1 PLRDRRPA
9 PQRARR
15 SASLARR
22 IPQRAHS
29 GALDAGR
36 RFRRPD
42 PRRRAHLR
50 RSSRMKVLT
59 ANIEDVM
66 REAAARWTLVAYFFL
81 STVFIIIF
89 ASALNLDIVDGALAG
104 AKLFGKEV
112 DMGGSEISIEKLV
125 MGFESG
131 FSGVLYVLCTFLAIF
146 ATAHLVPRMQ
156 EKGTIDLYL
165 SRPVSRVKLI
175 LSRYIA
181 GLILAGSNV
190 LYLISSIWAIVAW
203 KTHVLQPRFFL
214 AGGVILFLI
223 ATLLAFAFLIGV
235 VTSST
240 AVSIMATYGVFF
252 FGVMLAGHARIEAA
266 LSKEWQ
272 AMGIKALY
280 WIMPKTAELASAV
293 VAYVG
298 GPQMHNELLKIPP
311 APFISTAIF
320 GFVGLTLASWL
331 FQRKEF

>member
-1 PLRDRRPA
+1 
-9 PQRARR
+9 
-15 SASLARR
+15 
-22 IPQRAHS
+22 
-29 GALDAGR
+29 
-36 RFRRPD
+36 
-42 PRRRAHLR
+42 
-50 RSSRMKVLT
+50 MKVLI
-59 ANIEDVM
+59 ANIEDVL
-66 REAAARWTLVAYFFL
+66 REAAARWTLIAYFFL
-81 STVFIIIF
+81 STIFILIF
-89 ASALNLDIVDGALAG
+89 ASAVNLDIVNGTLAG
-104 AKLFGKEV
+104 AKLFGKDV
-112 DMGGSEISIEKLV
+112 QMSGNEISIEKLV
-125 MGFESG
+125 LGFESG
-131 FSGVLYVLCTFLAIF
+131 FSVVLYFLCTFLAIF

-240 AVSIMATYGVFF
+240 AVSIMATYGIFF
-252 FGVMLAGHARIEAA
+252 FGVMLGGHTRIEAA

-272 AMGIKALY
+272 AAAIKTLY
-280 WIMPKTAELASAV
+280 WIMPKTAELATAV
-293 VAYVG
+293 VAYVAG
-298 GPQMHNELLKIPP
+298 GQIHSE
-311 APFISTAIF
+311 
-320 GFVGLTLASWL
+320 
-331 FQRKEF
+331 

>member
-1 PLRDRRPA
+1 
-9 PQRARR
+9 
-15 SASLARR
+15 
-22 IPQRAHS
+22 
-29 GALDAGR
+29 
-36 RFRRPD
+36 
-42 PRRRAHLR
+42 
-50 RSSRMKVLT
+50 MKVLM

-66 REAAARWTLVAYFFL
+66 REAAARWTLVAYFLL
-81 STVFIIIF
+81 STIFILIF
-89 ASALNLDIVDGALAG
+89 ASAINLDIVDGALAG
-104 AKLFGKEV
+104 AKLFGKQVEV
-112 DMGGSEISIEKLV
+112 SGTMSIEKLV

-165 SRPVSRVKLI
+165 SRPVSRVGLI
-175 LSRYIA
+175 LSRYVA

-190 LYLISSIWAIVAW
+190 LYLIGSIWMIVAW
-203 KTHVLQPRFFL
+203 KTHVFHPRFFL
-214 AGGVILFLI
+214 AGAVILFLI

-252 FGVMLAGHARIEAA
+252 FGLMLAGHARIEAA

-272 AMGIKALY
+272 ATSIKVLY
-280 WIMPKTAELASAV
+280 WIMPKTAELATAV
-293 VAYVG
+293 VAYVA
-298 GPQMHNELLKIPP
+298 GPQMRNEFLQITA

-320 GFVGLTLASWL
+320 GFVCLILASWL